1 MHLAN
6 TTKNAANN
14 VHWTWTW
21 GLFGLILTLLAGC
34 ALPERPVRAT
44 VYDFGPGVLATP
56 PATRLAPL
64 PPVALA
70 EVASASALD
79 STAVLYRLAYADAF
93 QLQPYAQARWS
104 MTPAQLVHQRLR
116 EGLGA
121 RRAVLAAEDG
131 ALVPPADGVR
141 PRVLRV
147 ELDEFS
153 QLFEAPDRSAGL
165 VRLRATLL
173 EPTAGGERLLAQRQV
188 IVQRPAASGDAPGGV
203 RALAAATDAAVAELV
218 LWLDT
223 VPRQ

>member
-1 MHLAN
+1 MHIAS
-6 TTKNAANN
+6 TTKQIANN
-14 VHWTWTW
+14 IHSTWTW
-21 GLFGLILTLLAGC
+21 GLLGLMLALLGGC

-44 VYDFGPGVLATP
+44 VYDFGPGLLATP
-56 PATRLAPL
+56 PATRIAPL

-70 EVASASALD
+70 EVASAPSLD
-79 STAVLYRLAYADAF
+79 STAVLYRLAYANAF

-121 RRAVLAAEDG
+121 RRAVLAAEDS
-131 ALVPPADGVR
+131 AQAAADGVR

-153 QLFEAPDRSAGL
+153 HLFEAPDRSAGL

-173 EPTAGGERLLAQRQV
+173 EPTASGERLLAQRQV

-203 RALAAATDAAVAELV
+203 RALAAATDAAVAEL
-218 LWLDT
+218 LQWLDT

>member
-1 MHLAN
+1 MSKSN
-6 TTKNAANN
+6 TTKNIANN
-14 VHWTWTW
+14 VHSTWTL
-21 GLFGLILTLLAGC
+21 GLLGLMLTLLGGC

-44 VYDFGPGVLATP
+44 VYDFGPGLLATP
-56 PATRLAPL
+56 PATRIAPL

-70 EVASASALD
+70 EVASAPSLD
-79 STAVLYRLAYADAF
+79 STAVLYRLAYANAF

-121 RRAVLAAEDG
+121 RRAVLAAEDS
-131 ALVPPADGVR
+131 AQAAADGVR

-153 QLFEAPDRSAGL
+153 HLFEAPDRSAGL

-173 EPTAGGERLLAQRQV
+173 EPTASGERLLAQRQV

-203 RALAAATDAAVAELV
+203 RALAAATDAAVAEL
-218 LWLDT
+218 LQWLDT